1 MTEEAVFRPVGT
13 LEFDDL
19 NRIVIYFL
27 YAEQVKPR
35 KRVAVY
41 IDDMSRA
48 FDKAIMG
55 IFPFEI
61 KLFLESLAFDW
72 SKIEATVER
81 RRQEFEDRNGSKP

>member
-27 YAEQVKPR
+27 YAEPVR
-35 KRVAVY
+35 KRVVVY
-41 IDDMSRA
+41 TDDMSRA

-81 RRQEFEDRNGSKP
+81 RRQEFEDRNRSKP